1 MRPLNW
7 SLRQQIL
14 TPVMLAGILVV
25 FWLFERVTA
34 RRMATMDVIED
45 QTILALA
52 RDLNEPPISRDQLAD
67 RFAWLKAAYPG
78 WEFVAL
84 DGSNVVAGTVDLMER
99 DLMVLEAL
107 PARSPDRPGRD
118 HKMEFESIFYGP
130 RAWFWVTK
138 LWGDGKLSGVQIA
151 LLYSTSYA
159 ESLDATMDYQ
169 DELAAA
175 LIAVALVLLAIW
187 YGRRLSRRITRI
199 QEQVR
204 QIADGRTS
212 EPVDERGSDEISEL
226 ARSVNHMAADLGA
239 MKTRVEQAERS
250 KVHAQ
255 ISRGISHELRNGIH
269 AARLAL
275 EMFREDEDDHAPSPL
290 IATSYNQLC
299 VTESMVRRLLTVG
312 QPIDRKVTA
321 RPLQALLSDAAE
333 LVTPIFRHAEI
344 EFTHEIAAELG
355 TVRCDDAESMQSAVV
370 NLCLN
375 ALEAAGRHGQVRLS
389 AAPRGDEVEIEV
401 SDSGPGPAP
410 QVADTLFEPFVTTK
424 PEGVGLGLVLVR
436 KAVTDAG
443 GTVGWS
449 REQERRT
456 IFRICLPARGPVERS
471 EPAPTE
477 VPRPAAAKV

>member
-14 TPVMLAGILVV
+14 APVMLAGVLVV

-34 RRMATMDVIED
+34 RRMASMDLIED
-45 QTILALA
+45 QTVLTLAT
-52 RDLNEPPISRDQLAD
+52 DLNDPAAARADLAD
-67 RFAWLKAAYPG
+67 RFARLKAAYPG
-78 WEFVAL
+78 WEFVAFQDSKL
-84 DGSNVVAGTVDLMER
+84 LATTVDLTER
-99 DLMVLEAL
+99 DLTVLEAL
-107 PARSPDRPGRD
+107 PARSPNWPGRD
-118 HKMEFESIFYGP
+118 HKMTFESVLYGP
-130 RAWFWVTK
+130 KNWFWVTK
-138 LWGDGKLSGVQIA
+138 VWGEGSLSGVQLA
-151 LLYSTSYA
+151 LLYSTEYA
-159 ESLDATMDYQ
+159 EDLDATMDYQ

-175 LIAVALVLLAIW
+175 LIAVVLVLLAIW

-226 ARSVNHMAADLGA
+226 ARSVNQMAADLGA

-275 EMFREDEDDHAPSPL
+275 EMFREDEDDKAPSPL

-312 QPIDRKVTA
+312 QPIDRQITA
-321 RPLQALLSDAAE
+321 RPLPVVLSDAAE

-344 EFTHEIAAELG
+344 EFAVEVAAEIE
-355 TVRCDDAESMQSAVV
+355 TTRCDDAESMQSAVV

-375 ALEAAGRHGQVRLS
+375 ALEAAGRHGEVRLS
-389 AAPRGDEVEIEV
+389 AMCRGDEVVVEV

-410 QVADTLFEPFVTTK
+410 QVADSLFEPFVTTK

-443 GTVGWS
+443 GTVDWS
-449 REQERRT
+449 RDGAGRT
-456 IFRICLPARGPVERS
+456 LFRIRLPVPVPAKRL
-471 EPAPTE
+471 EPVSP
-477 VPRPAAAKV
+477 